1 MLRVCLFCIKYFTNK
16 KWFTFKFNVW
26 LEKYFTVKY
35 FTCKI
40 IFNNGGDGGG
50 EMTMMVKEVVVR

>member
-1 MLRVCLFCIKYFTNK
+1 MKYFTNK

-40 IFNNGGDGGG
+40 IFNNDGERGGD
-50 EMTMMVKEVVVR
+50 EMTMVVKEIVVKWWWW